1 MKMLFLSQVAFC
13 THSMFKVILV
23 KLLKYSSQGQII
35 SKGGVCVCLST
46 YNELMWLVQES

>member
-1 MKMLFLSQVAFC
+1 MLFLSQVALC
-13 THSMFKVILV
+13 THSMFTLILV